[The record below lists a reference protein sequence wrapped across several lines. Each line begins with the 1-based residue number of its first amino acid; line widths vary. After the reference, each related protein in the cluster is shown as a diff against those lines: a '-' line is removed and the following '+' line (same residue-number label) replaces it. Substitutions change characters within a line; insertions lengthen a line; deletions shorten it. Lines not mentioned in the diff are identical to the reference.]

1 MDGNGNTALR
11 SPMIDRSSTPS
22 TTISSS
28 SSTSSPSSSAQ
39 FSSLSSATPSTLS
52 SLFDNLSPLPEV
64 AYIEYTKS
72 PSGEL
77 KGVAISHRTIL
88 AQCQAISSSLA
99 SNPRRQLLRHKQ
111 QSTHLTPTSS
121 STDDDQVETLAVR
134 SPSPLSPVRLILPSS
149 RRQQDPADVVLSWL
163 EPRQQ
168 VGLVLGGLLGVYRG
182 SHTVFLHS
190 GITETA
196 GLWEKCAHQ
205 YGATLALGDY
215 QGVCELIQARPPRI
229 SLATLSPSSSAAS
242 ENDSSNLERLEAFLV
257 DTVAV
262 QPKVD
267 LDFANKFL
275 APLGVLSAE
284 QVVVPMASLP
294 EHGGMIF
301 SMRDH
306 LSFPPGADKIDF
318 GFLRDHREPQKQQ
331 EQPGSQQLLGGH
343 APDSDTRCYYL
354 LDREALKTNWIEVL
368 ATGQD
373 AIDRAADMGVLL
385 VSVFGYASPQATLA
399 IVDPETTALCLPN
412 RVGEIWIDSPSIPF
426 GFWNLPKR
434 SQSTFHALPLIVPAV
449 PPIDSGKAAIAVPE
463 VYDPVPA
470 GFLRTGLLAGL
481 IEGRV
486 VVFGH
491 SEDRIQQDI
500 PILNIEATQP
510 EAYEAE
516 QNNGIVSRT
525 LVTEHHYG
533 IDLVNTVLER
543 IVGFSACTAFEYILN
558 KEHVPVICAETPRCH
573 QQADAIRLAEY
584 VKQAMMDYHGLAPY
598 CIAIA
603 APGSLP
609 RTLCHGKSQIHPA
622 ACRKMLESGQ
632 LTLAYLWTSTEDTL
646 LNLPI
651 GDDIAG
657 GIWGPDALAAR
668 GTIVPAHTQTIQ
680 YSSCDYPEEV
690 PDEQTKANLSQFQSL
705 ADLLVWRCL
714 MSPDEIAFQTLDDR
728 QDSPHSFL
736 PLQLQQQL
744 PQQQPAGSK
753 DSASVMSTKPWTFHK
768 FGSKVVRIAAY
779 IEKKGGFREGERV
792 VLLFRTG
799 SVDFIATL
807 YAVWFLGLVP
817 IPVPV
822 PEPTRLFEDIA
833 LLMGLLS
840 ELGGITQVIGNSFTE
855 EVIKSKAAQEQMKA
869 FIGARQ
875 DTTIPSTLNI
885 SKASKTPKNKRA
897 LGQESGYLTPPK
909 AALLRTAPALIA
921 VHYSTDRRRTL
932 VKMTHAGLMA
942 QTRALKIQCQF
953 QIGRPIVSCARTF
966 VALDLILACA
976 VGVYVGAPTVLIPYV
991 DFETRPHLYF
1001 EAIEHHK
1008 VNPFITTR
1016 SSMNIEP
1023 VRLHVSLKALR
1034 RGLVEITTEQEDP
1047 TGIWIEDSGIP
1058 VCGTTV
1064 AIVNPETSE
1073 TCLSGEIGEIWVSS
1087 EANVQP
1093 YIGRTSSSSL
1103 SGASATTDSMI
1114 EMIKNRFH
1122 ARIISRTV
1130 DGSVGANGGKQQ
1142 QLCSKTY
1149 ARTGEIGFL
1158 WNYATPDFNGRQPT
1172 GVLFVLG
1179 PIGETFEVQ
1188 GLLHFPSDVEHT
1200 IESVY
1205 PNFAPGGSFVF
1216 QAEEA
1221 VVCVVTVRQA
1231 HLQQQYADATGST
1244 STLMNQV
1251 LCVMH
1256 QVVDRH
1262 GFMPDVVALV
1272 AEGVLGK
1279 TRSREKQRGK
1289 MLSLFMSAKM

>member
-1 MDGNGNTALR
+1 MIAVPINMIDQFEEMTYILSHTKAELALTTEYNYKALNRDLNERQNRGQNVKWPEGVTWWKTDTLAAKAATAGSSSWGRRKGSKMDGNGNTALR

-134 SPSPLSPVRLILPSS
+134 SPSPLSPVRSILPSS

-205 YGATLALGDY
+205 
-215 QGVCELIQARPPRI
+215 V

-543 IVGFSACTAFEYILN
+543 IVGFSAWYGTPHYASTRDQ
-558 KEHVPVICAETPRCH
+558 TPRCH

-728 QDSPHSFL
+728 QDI
-736 PLQLQQQL
+736 
-744 PQQQPAGSK
+744 
-753 DSASVMSTKPWTFHK
+753 
-768 FGSKVVRIAAY
+768 VRIAAY

-875 DTTIPSTLNI
+875 DTTIPSILNI

-897 LGQESGYLTPPK
+897 LGQESGYLTLPK

-1008 VNPFITTR
+1008 ATDAAARSGHVMERARLNGVFGHLVNPFITTR

-1047 TGIWIEDSGIP
+1047 TGIWIEDSGI
-1058 VCGTTV
+1058 
-1064 AIVNPETSE
+1064 

-1093 YIGRTSSSSL
+1093 YIGRTSSSLL

-1114 EMIKNRFH
+1114 EMTKNRFH
-1122 ARIISRTV
+1122 AGIISRTV

-1179 PIGETFEVQ
+1179 PIGETFEV
-1188 GLLHFPSDVEHT
+1188 
-1200 IESVY
+1200 
-1205 PNFAPGGSFVF
+1205 
-1216 QAEEA
+1216 
-1221 VVCVVTVRQA
+1221 
-1231 HLQQQYADATGST
+1231 
-1244 STLMNQV
+1244 